1 MRKPALAR
9 VLFLLPIAL
18 LGQSK
23 SDTVQIRLR
32 NLTLIGPS
40 QISPAE
46 QQQIAAEIEK
56 LNPATMD
63 SASSISASSIDEI
76 SERLRYALQK
86 RGFFKA
92 LVSDPNVTIV
102 GESASEEV
110 IDANYYVELGRQY
123 RLKEITFANNADPKK
138 GLAFS
143 ASELRQSFPIS
154 DGEIFDTDKIRIGLE
169 KLRQLY
175 ADKGYL
181 NFTPVP
187 DAQADDGPGSI
198 SLQIDLDQGA
208 VFRIGALLLEGVE
221 PARGVGEK
229 LLEAWK
235 PYEGQIY
242 SQQLLENYIHENA
255 AHLSW
260 KARPWP
266 LTPAD
271 GQDHIV
277 NFVLDFDDSGDTN

>member
-1 MRKPALAR
+1 MRKPTLAR

-23 SDTVQIRLR
+23 NDTVQIRLR
-32 NLTLIGPS
+32 KLTLVGAS

-46 QQQIAAEIEK
+46 QQKIAAEIEK

-63 SASSISASSIDEI
+63 SASSIDEI

-92 LVSDPNVTIV
+92 LVSDSNVTIV

-123 RLKEITFANNADPKK
+123 RLKQITFANNADPRK

-175 ADKGYL
+175 ADHGYI
-181 NFTPVP
+181 NCTPVP
-187 DAQADDGPGSI
+187 ATEADEVTGTI
-198 SLQIDLDQGA
+198 ALRLDLDEDA
-208 VFRIGALLLEGVE
+208 IFRMGKLRLEGVE